1 MKTIVAYT
9 EEIDDLDMAVEELLE
24 QTQQFALEKNS
35 MAIVFMEEEAD
46 YLAFYERLS
55 KHWRFPVIGCTAMA
69 MLAGRHGYCRS
80 GVTALIMTA
89 DDCEFSVGIT
99 GELTKED
106 YREELANLYR
116 ELTARQTTEAK
127 LCLCYYGIPLDAKE
141 ISSSNL
147 ISALT
152 EASGGLP
159 IYGGTSSDNLT
170 FDGYRVFCNDR
181 VVKNGL
187 ALGVI
192 AGNVSPRFVRVNSV
206 EHTAAFSYEITES
219 EQNVVYRLG
228 DNTFLDTMKNE
239 NMRVD
244 REDMISAY
252 LLSPFVV
259 KIDKGGG
266 DYVEAARVFSNV
278 NFETGSGTFLGAM
291 PEGATLS
298 VGLLNRE
305 DVCRTVERAFVQ
317 IFHELE
323 RQGGECSTL
332 LCTSCSARYLA
343 LMNNP
348 AVEAETYLK
357 HLPEGM
363 SLAGFYAYGELC
375 PVRGEKT
382 GKQYNMFHN
391 FTFTILAL

>member
-1 MKTIVAYT
+1 MRTIVAYT
-9 EEIDDLDMAVEELLE
+9 DEIDDLDMAVEELLD
-24 QTQQFALEKNS
+24 QTRDFTLAKNS

-55 KHWRFPVIGCTAMA
+55 KHWSFPVMGCSAMA

-80 GVTALIMTA
+80 GVTVIIMTA
-89 DDCEFSVGIT
+89 DDCEFSVGLTDELNKEHYRDAIT
-99 GELTKED
+99 G
-106 YREELANLYR
+106 LYR
-116 ELTARQTTEAK
+116 GLTSQMTSEPK
-127 LCLCYYGIPLDAKE
+127 LCLCYYGVPLDARD

-147 ISALT
+147 ISAIT
-152 EASGGLP
+152 DASGGLP
-159 IYGGTSSDNLT
+159 IYGGAASDNLT
-170 FDGYRVFCNDR
+170 FDGFSVYCNDR
-181 VVKNGL
+181 LVKTGL
-187 ALGVI
+187 ALAVI

-206 EHTAAFSYEITES
+206 ERTATFSYEITSSKE
-219 EQNVVYRLG
+219 NVVYKLG
-228 DNTFLDTMKNE
+228 ENSFLDTMNNE

-244 REDMISAY
+244 RENVMQAY
-252 LLSPFVV
+252 ILSPFVV
-259 KIDKGGG
+259 TIDKGDG
-266 DYVEAARVFSNV
+266 DYVEAARVFSRV
-278 NFETGSGTFLGAM
+278 DMETGAGVFLGAM
-291 PEGATLS
+291 PEGAKLS

-317 IFHELE
+317 IFRELE

-348 AVEAETYLK
+348 SVEAETYLR
-357 HLPEGM
+357 HLPDKM
-363 SLAGFYAYGELC
+363 SLAGFYAYGECC
-375 PVRGEKT
+375 PVQGEKT